1 MPDCEHVCCADE
13 PDDAEHGHDET
24 ADACPDCYG
33 VHCRIA
39 AEASRFESLE
49 DALAELE
56 RTDADVAAAAVN
68 LDRAYRA
75 YRDILAGRAGR
86 PRRFT
91 GRPRRDRPS

>member
-1 MPDCEHVCCADE
+1 MPDCEHVCCAGE

-33 VHCRIA
+33 IHCRIA

-56 RTDADVAAAAVN
+56 QTDADVAAAAAN
-68 LDRAYRA
+68 LDRA

-86 PRRFT
+86 SRRFT
-91 GRPRRDRPS
+91 GRGER